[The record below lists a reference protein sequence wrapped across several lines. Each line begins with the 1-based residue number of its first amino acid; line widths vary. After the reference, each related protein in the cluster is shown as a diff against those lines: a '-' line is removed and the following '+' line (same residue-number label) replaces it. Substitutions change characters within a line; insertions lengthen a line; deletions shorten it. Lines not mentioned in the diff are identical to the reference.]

1 MAVLCVSVIVVIV
14 LDTKVNVIDTAHT
27 THSQVVLSLTP
38 LTHFTCHKWTT
49 SEDKWRQVKCVS
61 GRVNDKWRQV
71 KRQVKTSETT
81 SEDKWND
88 KWSWHNSHVSQ
99 RQVKLVF
106 TCRWHDEVDTTHTW
120 VNDKWS
126 WHNSHVSCVSCVNV
140 VSFTMLWMLWG
151 LHRMDIHNS
160 HCCDWHIF
168 RCVENRS
175 QNNSHCCEWH
185 NECCV
190 THELRVCCVTHELR
204 VFFFEWRNTHKE
216 LCHCVLCEL
225 CEGQTPRGCVCV
237 VWVVHTQPSGVC
249 HSHNSHNS
257 QWHNIH
263 TTHTPHNVKHN
274 SQWHNIHIWMSRVIH
289 MDDLIRSYV
298 WHASFVPMRHVTRT
312 NEACH
317 TYERIKSSMWMTR
330 LIHIYSDTTVSC
342 DDITITTHCCE

>member
-1 MAVLCVSVIVVIV
+1 M
-14 LDTKVNVIDTAHT
+14 
-27 THSQVVLSLTP
+27 SLTR
-38 LTHFTCHKWTT
+38 LTQRTAKWCCRWHHSHTSLVTSERQVKTSEDKWSVWVVVSTT
-49 SEDKWRQVKCVS
+49 SEDKW
-61 GRVNDKWRQV
+61 NDKWRQV

-190 THELRVCCVTHELR
+190 THELRVCCVTHTWVASLLCHTW
-204 VFFFEWRNTHKE
+204 VASFFFWMTQHSQRVVS
-216 LCHCVLCEL
+216 L
-225 CEGQTPRGCVCV
+225 CV
-237 VWVVHTQPSGVC
+237 VWVVWRTNTTWLCVRCVSCSHTAKWCVSFTQLAQLTVTQ
-249 HSHNSHNS
+249 HSHNSHTSQCETQLTVTQHSYMNESCHSHGWLNS
-257 QWHNIH
+257 FICV
-263 TTHTPHNVKHN
+263 TC
-274 SQWHNIHIWMSRVIH
+274 
-289 MDDLIRSYV
+289 LIR
-298 WHASFVPMRHVTRT
+298 A

-317 TYERIKSSMWMTR
+317 TYEWGMS
-330 LIHIYSDTTVSC
+330 HIWTN
-342 DDITITTHCCE
+342 